1 MTTTTVQTYAVYLTA
16 ATSAHPTGYVVDNVE
31 WDGASAWTPP
41 TGTTAIADPD
51 RKYPIGS
58 TYGASTATTTA
69 ATTTPT
75 STTTTTT
82 ATPTTTTT
90 ATDTTATT
98 ATATQAATT
107 AAASTPTT

>member
-1 MTTTTVQTYAVYLTA
+1 MTTATVQTYAVYLTA

-58 TYGASTATTTA
+58 TYGAPAAATTATTTA
-69 ATTTPT
+69 ATV
-75 STTTTTT
+75 
-82 ATPTTTTT
+82 TPTTTPTT
-90 ATDTTATT
+90 AT
-98 ATATQAATT
+98 TT
-107 AAASTPTT
+107 AAASTTT

>member
-16 ATSAHPTGYVVDNVE
+16 ATSAHPAGYVVDNVE

-41 TGTTAIADPD
+41 AGTTAIADPD

-58 TYGASTATTTA
+58 TYGAPVTATTATTTA

-75 STTTTTT
+75 TTTPTTATTTT
-82 ATPTTTTT
+82 A
-90 ATDTTATT
+90 AS
-98 ATATQAATT
+98 TT
-107 AAASTPTT
+107 AATSTTT

>member
-82 ATPTTTTT
+82 ATPTTT